1 MIDVKVSYQG
11 PFLDITRKRE
21 EQVRL
26 ERPQVRDL
34 IEILG
39 GCYGERFKGLLI
51 DPRSPGKVLITGL
64 GPLGATGLGLGSKMK
79 WTFKSP

>member
-1 MIDVKVSYQG
+1 MDLTTSSVSQEE
-11 PFLDITRKRE
+11 ITPE
-21 EQVRL
+21 LARL
-26 ERPQVRDL
+26 Y
-34 IEILG
+34 LG
-39 GCYGERFKGLLI
+39 GGGINDWLLWEHFLMVDPRI